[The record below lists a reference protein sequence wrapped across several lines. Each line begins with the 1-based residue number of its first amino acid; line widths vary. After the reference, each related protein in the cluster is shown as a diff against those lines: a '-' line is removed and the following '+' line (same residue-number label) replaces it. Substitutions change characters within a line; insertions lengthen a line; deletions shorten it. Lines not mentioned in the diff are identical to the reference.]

1 VAVFRPPYPTPIA
14 VPCQTPVPIVPT
26 VVSEEVTTVDAR
38 AVPVKVPAGAITAV
52 EPAAVISPLALTVK
66 VGIAVEEPKLPV
78 LPFTDASVKAPPEPR
93 VASPDMVSASKSPLL
108 SVPIRYAER
117 TPVSLTVAAVRV
129 VVIVVAFAVR
139 VPVTAAFRY
148 SPH

>member
-1 VAVFRPPYPTPIA
+1 M
-14 VPCQTPVPIVPT
+14 
-26 VVSEEVTTVDAR
+26 
-38 AVPVKVPAGAITAV
+38 TAV

-93 VASPDMVSASKSPLL
+93 VASPDMVSASRSPLL

-139 VPVTAAFRY
+139 VPVTAAF
-148 SPH
+148 PLLATLKAMVL